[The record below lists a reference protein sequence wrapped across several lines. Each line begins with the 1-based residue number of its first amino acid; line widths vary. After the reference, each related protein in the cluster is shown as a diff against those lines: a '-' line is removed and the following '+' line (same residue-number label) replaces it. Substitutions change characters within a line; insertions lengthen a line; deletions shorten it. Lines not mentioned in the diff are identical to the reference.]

1 MRYVQENERETMT
14 VKEKTGRRRY
24 IAFTVDPSLNKET
37 LISALRKVRN
47 EPPYVVQ
54 CGEGWCIIR
63 CLPADIDASIVIMK
77 NADPSSLS
85 LRTSGTLHTLRE
97 KYPELKRLRPPKKR

>member
-1 MRYVQENERETMT
+1 MT

-24 IAFTVDPSLNKET
+24 IAFTVDPSFSKET
-37 LISALRKVRN
+37 LIFALRKVCDG
-47 EPPYVVQ
+47 PPYVIQ

-63 CLPADIDASIVIMK
+63 CLPKDADASVAAMSD
-77 NADPSSLS
+77 ADPSSLS